1 MKKIFI
7 IIIIIIISALYLYL
21 SHAYI
26 YYKISR
32 AGLESPYK
40 QSYYLGE
47 ENAPLKNLVFVAIG
61 DSLTAGVGADKY
73 EDSYPYLLA
82 QKLIKDDTVTLK
94 NFSFPGARTDGLIK
108 NLLSPAIAENPDII
122 SLLIGVNDVHGNVF
136 ASKFKKNYQ
145 YILERLTKETNA
157 KIYAISIPA
166 IGSDKLILPPYR
178 YYYNWKTVKFNNIIK
193 ELAGD
198 YNIKYVDLNTAAVE
212 SFKKNDEYYTVD
224 LFHPSAAGYSLW
236 AKIIYDNI
244 NQ

>member
-7 IIIIIIISALYLYL
+7 IAIIIIALYLYL

-32 AGLESPYK
+32 VDLESPYK
-40 QSYYLGE
+40 QSYFLGE
-47 ENAPLKNLVFVAIG
+47 ESASLKNLVFAALG

-82 QKLIKDDTVTLK
+82 QKLSENNTIALK
-94 NFSFPGARTDGLIK
+94 NFSFPGARTAGLIK
-108 NLLSPAIAENPDII
+108 NLLSPAIAENPDIVT
-122 SLLIGVNDVHGNVF
+122 LLIGINDVHGNVS

-157 KIYAISIPA
+157 KIYIISIPA

-178 YYYNWKTVKFNNIIK
+178 YYFNWRTIKFNNIIK

-198 YNIKYVDLNTAAVE
+198 YNIKYIDLNAATAE
-212 SFKKNDEYYTVD
+212 LFKKNGGHYAAD

-236 AKIIYDNI
+236 AKIIYDDI